1 LNSFKDLC
9 VSRYRYAMTF
19 NDNAQIDSSKVSR
32 RGRNTAIGVGGG
44 GGLAIIIVIVA
55 SVLGINPDLLSG
67 LTGGTTE
74 QTDPGTSLANCD
86 TGAQANA
93 DINCRV
99 AGAATSISK
108 YWTDAA
114 PNLGFDYT
122 DPQPTVVFDGST
134 DTGCGPA
141 TTAVGPFYCPADQ
154 TIYIDTSF
162 YDLLQSQFGASAG
175 SLAQMYV
182 IAHEWGHHVQH
193 ISGIT
198 DGLDLQATGR
208 GSDSVRLELQADCF
222 AGSWAGEAATTEDAN
237 GITFLKPFTK
247 AELADALNAA
257 ATVGDDNI
265 QETTQ
270 GRSNP
275 ETWTHGSSASR
286 QKWFEA
292 GYQSGPTACDTFGV
306 AVGDL

>member
-1 LNSFKDLC
+1 
-9 VSRYRYAMTF
+9 MTF

-44 GGLAIIIVIVA
+44 GGLGIIIVIVA
-55 SVLGINPDLLSG
+55 MLLGVNPGDLAG
-67 LTGGTTE
+67 ITGGAPGGS
-74 QTDPGTSLANCD
+74 DPGAPLANCE

-93 DINCRV
+93 DIDCRV
-99 AGAATSISK
+99 AGAATSISA
-108 YWTDAA
+108 YWTEVA
-114 PNLGFDYT
+114 PNLGFDYV
-122 DPQPTVVFDGST
+122 DPQPVVIFEGGT

-141 TTAVGPFYCPADQ
+141 STAVGPFYCPTDQ
-154 TIYIDTSF
+154 TIYLDTSF

-182 IAHEWGHHVQH
+182 IAHEWGHHVQN
-193 ISGIT
+193 IAGIT

-222 AGSWAGEAATTEDAN
+222 AGSWAGEAATTEDAQ
-237 GITFLKPFTK
+237 GTTFLKPFTK

-257 ATVGDDNI
+257 AAVGDDNI
-265 QETTQ
+265 QEATQ
-270 GRSNP
+270 GQSNP

-292 GYQSGPTACDTFGV
+292 GYEGGPTACDTFG
-306 AVGDL
+306 ASVGDL